1 MNSHWTTYMYS
12 WNEEVDDWSDK
23 IDVFINPLLLK
34 SDLKI
39 LVCLM
44 PVDFTRQRETP
55 QGLKG

>member
-1 MNSHWTTYMYS
+1 MYS

-39 LVCLM
+39 LLCLM